1 MVMVTF
7 MLKLILEIFI
17 STLNKFKGG
26 SKPIPYFFKK
36 YVMGL
41 IDKIKQNQPEP
52 QLSNQLNSEE
62 LEVLLSLIKKS
73 SFLGEDIEPLYNM
86 VVKLQNQYIEQT
98 K

>member
-1 MVMVTF
+1 
-7 MLKLILEIFI
+7 
-17 STLNKFKGG
+17 
-26 SKPIPYFFKK
+26 
-36 YVMGL
+36 MGL
-41 IDKIKQNQPEP
+41 IDKIRQNQPEP
-52 QLSNQLNSEE
+52 QPSNQLNSEE